1 MDKTVFLGLGTNL
14 GDRENNLLMAV
25 KMIREEIGSQ
35 IDCSSVYETE
45 PWGFLSDKPFL
56 NMVVRV
62 TTSLKPREVL
72 EKALMIEARLG
83 RLRGVRRYISR
94 TMDIDILLYGT
105 DVIRREYLE
114 IPHPKIAVRR
124 FVLEPLRELAP
135 EMIHPVLKVTFSELL
150 MKCMDKC
157 TVSAKHPFPAG

>member
-1 MDKTVFLGLGTNL
+1 MEETVFLGLGTNL

-25 KMIREEIGSQ
+25 NMIREEIGME

-45 PWGFLSDKPFL
+45 PWGFLSDNPFL

-62 TTSLKPREVL
+62 TTSLKPQEVL
-72 EKALMIEARLG
+72 EKTLMIEARLG
-83 RLRGVRRYISR
+83 RRRGVRRYVSR

-105 DVIRREYLE
+105 DVINNENLE
-114 IPHPKIAVRR
+114 IPHPGIAVRR

-135 EMIHPVLKVTFSELL
+135 EMMHPVLKVTFSELL
-150 MKCMDKC
+150 MKCRDKRA
-157 TVSAKHPFPAG
+157 VSAKHPFSAG

>member
-1 MDKTVFLGLGTNL
+1 MEETVFLGLGTNL

-25 KMIREEIGSQ
+25 NMIREEIGME

-45 PWGFLSDKPFL
+45 PWGFLSDNPFL

-62 TTSLKPREVL
+62 TTSLKPQEVL
-72 EKALMIEARLG
+72 EKTLMIEARLG
-83 RLRGVRRYISR
+83 RRRSKRRYTSR

-105 DVIRREYLE
+105 DVINNENLE
-114 IPHPKIAVRR
+114 IPHPGIAVRR

-135 EMIHPVLKVTFSELL
+135 EMMHPVLKVTFSELL
-150 MKCMDKC
+150 MQCRDKRA
-157 TVSAKHPFPAG
+157 VSAKHPFSAG